1 MDVVT
6 DRLFRHLAWANTY
19 VFDRIAEQPDE
30 NLKLTA
36 PNDTWTVAEILEHLT
51 AARYADLL
59 DGKGNIPTEVPTNK
73 AEVLALRDLSLS
85 LDQRLRESAKN
96 PVGFVEFTNW
106 EGKEIRRNRETI
118 LTQSIHHATE
128 HRAQIRYWKRTASF
142 DLKDT
147 FAPFGTIVL
156 SMYGC
161 EFLTTL

>member
-1 MDVVT
+1 MDAVT

-19 VFDRIAEQPDE
+19 VFDRIAEAPEE

-59 DGKGNIPTEVPTNK
+59 DGKGNIPTQVPTNK

-85 LDQRLRESAKN
+85 FDQRLRESAKN
-96 PVGFVEFTNW
+96 PVGFVEFTRW
-106 EGKEIRRNRETI
+106 DGKEIRRNRETI

-128 HRAQIRYWKRTASF
+128 HRAQIAGIFANHGLKVI
-142 DLKDT
+142 DLDAIDLWQ
-147 FAPFGTIVL
+147 FANYEGL
-156 SMYGC
+156 GD
-161 EFLTTL
+161 